1 MLMTFWDLGMIRQFL
16 SEVDW
21 GESVDYL
28 LLDTPPGTSDEH
40 LSASTY
46 LRAMPGLAAIVLT
59 TPQEVIVH
67 IYSYRT
73 LLASLNLSR

>member
-1 MLMTFWDLGMIRQFL
+1 MLIIFWNLGMIRQFL

-59 TPQEVIVH
+59 TPQEVLYILS
-67 IYSYRT
+67 ILTGFSW
-73 LLASLNLSR
+73 LA